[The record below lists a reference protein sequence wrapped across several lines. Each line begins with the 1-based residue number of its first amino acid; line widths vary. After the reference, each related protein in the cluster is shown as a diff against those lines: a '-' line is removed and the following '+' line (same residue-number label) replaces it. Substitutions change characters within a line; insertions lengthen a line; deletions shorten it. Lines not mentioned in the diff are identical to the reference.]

1 MILVVRENLIKGLAD
16 RLLRHGKSRA
26 LSVCTV
32 AHQRQHTFSSDLTE
46 TLQID
51 GISEYRC
58 VIHLEVSGVHNNA
71 CRGVDGKRR
80 RILNTVVRLDEFHT
94 EAAEIDMLSVFY
106 DLALYLGEHIVLS

>member
-1 MILVVRENLIKGLAD
+1 MILIVCENLIKGLTD

-26 LSVCTV
+26 LSVRTV

-58 VIHLEVSGVHNNA
+58 VIHLEVSGVHNNT
-71 CRGVDGKRR
+71 CRGVDCERR
-80 RILNTVVRLDEFHT
+80 RILNTVVRLDEFHA
-94 EAAEIDMLSVFY
+94 EAAEIDMLSVDVYKRQILHF
-106 DLALYLGEHIVLS
+106 LPH